1 MRTVGSSSL
10 APAAGAAPV
19 MVNHRGEPM
28 VPSARRVLKS
38 QSLPPPSATL
48 YDASG
53 RSYGRHRPATSS
65 KKRSA
70 RKFSAA
76 MEGDESDPELLA
88 ILYPIKKKQRSDDSF
103 SGSLVSYDDSS
114 SSSGG
119 LWPPASPFDEHLRDI
134 YEGHADDGL
143 DFFESHGYYDVDEA
157 NTVEMF
163 RQNLGLDS
171 ADFWV
176 HGRRHVQEEEWAAPS
191 STGGASDECVDTTL
205 NPFVGS
211 FVRSASMRVR
221 SSRRQRAVVPLSASS
236 SRFSLLDDEGNE
248 LHYDEDFE
256 LHEEQEEE
264 DDEDEELE
272 RLARELR
279 LKARSL
285 ALDADDLAE
294 LEREQRA
301 LVHAVTVIRSEKSQL
316 QRLLF
321 QAFANGEAVTVSVGG
336 TPALQFPTLR
346 TMTTARAPPPAS
358 IPPSVTSVAVDVDS
372 LPPYCGNVHVLRDS
386 VPFLLGSGWRKRW
399 FCLDFQEG
407 VVTMFK
413 RSYWKAPRGALDLR
427 GVARI
432 EKMGRADFRVEFL
445 PHSSDCDPTVLMLR
459 AKSAEDADMWVSL
472 LRFARRHVRA
482 AGAASS
488 SGERALVL
496 AKQKTSG
503 HHHNGGHGAGG
514 KKQHGQV
521 DMYAR
526 ILQMSTQQTLRPS
539 LPSSTT
545 ATGGAARSSLTA

>member
-10 APAAGAAPV
+10 APAAGTAPL
-19 MVNHRGEPM
+19 MLNHRGEPM
-28 VPSARRVLKS
+28 VPPARRVLQS

-48 YDASG
+48 FDASG
-53 RSYGRHRPATSS
+53 RRFCASS
-65 KKRSA
+65 ASRKRSA

-76 MEGDESDPELLA
+76 MEADESDPELLA
-88 ILYPIKKKQRSDDSF
+88 ILYPIKKKQRSDGSF
-103 SGSLVSYDDSS
+103 ASVST

-119 LWPPASPFDEHLRDI
+119 SVGFWPPATPFDEHLRDI

-163 RQNLGLDS
+163 RQNLGLDGDD
-171 ADFWV
+171 AGFWV
-176 HGRRHVQEEEWAAPS
+176 RHAAQDAQPPRS
-191 STGGASDECVDTTL
+191 WESTADECVDEGV

-211 FVRSASMRVR
+211 FVRSASLRVL
-221 SSRRQRAVVPLSASS
+221 SSRRPRVAKAAAAA
-236 SRFSLLDDEGNE
+236 RFSLLDDDGNE
-248 LHYDEDFE
+248 LHYADDDVDDYNED
-256 LHEEQEEE
+256 EEQVEDE
-264 DDEDEELE
+264 DDEDAELE

-285 ALDADDLAE
+285 ALDADDVAE

-301 LVHAVTVIRSEKSQL
+301 LVHAVAVIRSEKAQL

-321 QAFANGEAVTVSVGG
+321 TAFANGEAVTVSVGAA
-336 TPALQFPTLR
+336 PALQYPTLR
-346 TMTTARAPPPAS
+346 SMASTARSPPPAS
-358 IPPSVTSVAVDVDS
+358 IPPSVASVAVDVDA

-445 PHSSDCDPTVLMLR
+445 PHSSDCDPAVLMLR
-459 AKSAEDADMWVSL
+459 AKNPQDADMWVSL

-482 AGAASS
+482 AGVATAAN
-488 SGERALVL
+488 GERALVL

-503 HHHNGGHGAGG
+503 HHAGG
-514 KKQHGQV
+514 AAKKQHGQV

-526 ILQMSTQQTLRPS
+526 ILQMSAQQTLRPS
-539 LPSSTT
+539 LPSS
-545 ATGGAARSSLTA
+545 AAAAHSSLTA

>member
-10 APAAGAAPV
+10 APVAAAAPL
-19 MVNHRGEPM
+19 MLNHRGEPM
-28 VPSARRVLKS
+28 VPLARRVLEP
-38 QSLPPPSATL
+38 QTLPPPAATL

-53 RSYGRHRPATSS
+53 RLYGRQRGS

-70 RKFSAA
+70 RQFSVA
-76 MEGDESDPELLA
+76 MEDDELRA
-88 ILYPIKKKQRSDDSF
+88 ILYPIKKKQRSEGSS
-103 SGSLVSYDDSS
+103 SGSLVRSDSEES
-114 SSSGG
+114 AFV
-119 LWPPASPFDEHLRDI
+119 PATPFDDHLRDI
-134 YEGHADDGL
+134 YEGHAADGL

-163 RQNLGLDS
+163 RKNLGIDS

-176 HGRRHVQEEEWAAPS
+176 DGQTQDWSLTPYASSSGAA
-191 STGGASDECVDTTL
+191 DECLDSAL

-211 FVRSASMRVR
+211 FVRSASMRVQ
-221 SSRRQRAVVPLSASS
+221 SSRGALSGRRPRSAS
-236 SRFSLLDDEGNE
+236 RFALLDDEGRALAE
-248 LHYDEDFE
+248 DEDVE
-256 LHEEQEEE
+256 LFDEVDSEEE
-264 DDEDEELE
+264 EEELE
-272 RLARELR
+272 RLARALR

-285 ALDADDLAE
+285 AVDADDLAE

-321 QAFANGEAVTVSVGG
+321 QAFANGEAVTVTVGG
-336 TPALQFPTLR
+336 APALQFPTLR
-346 TMTTARAPPPAS
+346 TMAPAHTPPPAS
-358 IPPSVTSVAVDVDS
+358 IPASVTTLAVDVDS
-372 LPPYCGNVHVLRDS
+372 LPPYCGNVHVLRDN

-445 PHSSDCDPTVLMLR
+445 PHSSDCDPAVLMLR
-459 AKSAEDADMWVSL
+459 AKTAEDADMWVSL
-472 LRFARRHVRA
+472 LRFARRHVRT
-482 AGAASS
+482 AGVASS

-503 HHHNGGHGAGG
+503 HHGGGSGSGNG

-526 ILQMSTQQTLRPS
+526 ILQMSAQQTLRPS

-545 ATGGAARSSLTA
+545 LTPGASRTA

>member
-10 APAAGAAPV
+10 APAPVAGAAPL

-28 VPSARRVLKS
+28 VPPARRVLQS
-38 QSLPPPSATL
+38 QSLPPPAATL
-48 YDASG
+48 FDASG
-53 RSYGRHRPATSS
+53 RFHSASRSS
-65 KKRSA
+65 ASRKRSA

-76 MEGDESDPELLA
+76 MEADESDPELLA
-88 ILYPIKKKQRSDDSF
+88 ILYPLKKKQRSDGSF
-103 SGSLVSYDDSS
+103 ASVDTSASGG
-114 SSSGG
+114 SSGASVG
-119 LWPPASPFDEHLRDI
+119 FWPPATPFDEHLRDI

-163 RQNLGLDS
+163 RQNLGLDGDT
-171 ADFWV
+171 AGFWV
-176 HGRRHVQEEEWAAPS
+176 RHAVQDEQEQRTWETA
-191 STGGASDECVDTTL
+191 TDECVDEGV

-221 SSRRQRAVVPLSASS
+221 SSRQPRSKAAAA
-236 SRFSLLDDEGNE
+236 RFSLLDDDGNE
-248 LHYDEDFE
+248 LHYSDEDSDDYNDD
-256 LHEEQEEE
+256 EEQVE
-264 DDEDEELE
+264 DDEDDEDDEDAELE

-285 ALDADDLAE
+285 ALDADDVAE
-294 LEREQRA
+294 LERDQRA
-301 LVHAVTVIRSEKSQL
+301 LVHAVAVIRSEKAQL

-321 QAFANGEAVTVSVGG
+321 TAFANGEAVTVSVGAA
-336 TPALQFPTLR
+336 PALQYPTLR
-346 TMTTARAPPPAS
+346 SMASTARSPPPAS
-358 IPPSVTSVAVDVDS
+358 IPPSVTSLAVDVDA

-445 PHSSDCDPTVLMLR
+445 PHSSDCDPAVLMLR
-459 AKSAEDADMWVSL
+459 AKNPQDADMWVSL

-482 AGAASS
+482 AGVATAS

-503 HHHNGGHGAGG
+503 HHAGG
-514 KKQHGQV
+514 AAKKQHGQV

-526 ILQMSTQQTLRPS
+526 ILQMSAQQTLRPS
-539 LPSSTT
+539 LPSSA
-545 ATGGAARSSLTA
+545 ATARSSLTA